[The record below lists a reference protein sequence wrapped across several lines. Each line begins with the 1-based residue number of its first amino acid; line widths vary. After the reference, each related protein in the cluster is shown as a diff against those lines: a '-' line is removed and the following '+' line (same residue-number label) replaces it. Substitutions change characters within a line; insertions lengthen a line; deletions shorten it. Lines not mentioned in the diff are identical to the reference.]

1 VASEPIRRRIA
12 VKGTGRRTIA
22 GRGSAEVASL
32 DDRPLSIAPSRD
44 GKRII
49 VALPYEVWILG
60 AATLEVE
67 RTIELPSPHPSVF
80 EADEGM
86 LWIGGS
92 HLHRANLFA
101 ASATKVGTKL
111 GGFVDHVCLPAPH
124 LLCGVGT
131 QGEVLFDLDKE
142 EVVHRRK
149 SGEHEVHAAVASAD
163 GRAVYADGA
172 PHVWVIDP
180 DHASG
185 YMKLKLKATSAVE
198 VPAEGIVTLG
208 TTPGGRVL
216 LGARDGAI
224 GWTNRALRIQGERF
238 PRAEP
243 GLRAPLSIAGDDRFI
258 YVLRPAGI
266 LQRFLFEPPKDEPEP
281 GADPHAEPPPEAEE
295 CRLPRVATCIAIDHE
310 GRLLLAGPHSDDQL
324 GRLWREDPSALSWA
338 PLKLGTRRLVEAA
351 PPAAEPASKVPS
363 FVATKSKISGSP
375 LSEIKV
381 DDVLAGTPEFWVTRA
396 QGGTLPERPVDVRP
410 AADVLPA
417 DALVLPAMIRVHEG
431 TARPALLVWPG
442 VVDDDRPRPPV
453 QWLTWGDDPR
463 GWIPLDT
470 PSLRQ
475 QGWSRR
481 GVFPLQIALAAT
493 PPEVAGHR
501 APIPAR
507 WVDPELFGAL
517 GRECK
522 KLLKVL
528 W

>member
-1 VASEPIRRRIA
+1 MTDEPMRRRVA

-22 GRGSAEVASL
+22 GRGSADVAPL

-49 VALPYEVWILG
+49 VALPYELWILS

-92 HLHRANLFA
+92 HLHRAHVFA
-101 ASATKVGTKL
+101 ATATKVGTKL
-111 GGFVDHVCLPAPH
+111 GGFVDHVCLAAPH

-149 SGEHEVHAAVASAD
+149 SGEHEVYAAVASAD
-163 GRAVYADGA
+163 GRAVFADGA

-185 YMKLKLKATSAVE
+185 YMKLKLKATSAVD
-198 VPAEGIVTLG
+198 VPAEGIVALG
-208 TTPGGRVL
+208 TTQGGRVL
-216 LGARDGAI
+216 LAARDGAI
-224 GWTNRALRIQGERF
+224 AWTNRALRIQGERM
-238 PRAEP
+238 PRGEP
-243 GLRAPLSIAGDDRFI
+243 GLRAPLSIAGDDHWA

-266 LQRFLFEPPKDEPEP
+266 LQRFMFDPPKDEPEP
-281 GADPHAEPPPEAEE
+281 GAAPDAAPPPEAEE
-295 CRLPRVATCIAIDHE
+295 CRLPRVATCLALDHD

-324 GRLWREDPSALSWA
+324 GRLWREDPSALAWE
-338 PLKLGTRRLVEAA
+338 PLRLGARRLVEQ
-351 PPAAEPASKVPS
+351 PPATEPASKAPS
-363 FVATKSKISGSP
+363 FVATRSKITGSP
-375 LSEIKV
+375 ISEIKV
-381 DDVLAGTPEFWVTRA
+381 DDVLGGEPAFWVTRA
-396 QGGTLPERPVDVRP
+396 QGGALPERPVDVRP
-410 AADVLPA
+410 EAEVLPA
-417 DALVLPAMIRVHEG
+417 DAIVLPAMIRVHEG

-442 VVDDDRPRPPV
+442 VADDDRPRPALH
-453 QWLTWGDDPR
+453 WLAWGDDPR

-470 PSLRQ
+470 PSLRH

-481 GVFPLQIALAAT
+481 GVFPLQIALPR
-493 PPEVAGHR
+493 PPPQVAGHR